1 MIYGIVGMPGC
12 GKTLL
17 ATHIAL
23 TQYRDIASN
32 YKIKKTSDHKG
43 RIYYWSDVNQLIALT
58 KEYYEKRKS
67 LCILVDEANLYFSS
81 RFFMRIPPQIL
92 WLWSQNRKLRIDIYY
107 TTQSFLRV
115 DKALREITNYIIK
128 PRLYRFFS
136 TYICKADYFLP
147 YDLSTDGISLKTIA
161 EPLYLQFYWIRKKT
175 LDAYNTEE
183 LIDIPDYIEIPKK
196 SPGKTSH
203 LDAI

>member
-1 MIYGIVGMPGC
+1 MIYCIIGMPGT

-32 YKIKKTSDHKG
+32 YKIDRPVDHKG
-43 RIYYWSDVNQLIALT
+43 RIFYWNDVNQLINLT
-58 KEYYEKRKS
+58 REYYEKRQS
-67 LCILVDEANLYFSS
+67 ICILVDEANLYFSS
-81 RFFMRIPPQIL
+81 RFFMRVPPQIL

-128 PRLYRFFS
+128 PRLYRFFG
-136 TYICKADYFLP
+136 TFICKAEYLLP
-147 YDLSTDGISLKTIA
+147 YDLSNDGITIKTVA
-161 EPLYLQFYWIRKKT
+161 EPLFFQFFWIRKRT

-183 LIDIPDYIEIPKK
+183 LIEVPDYIEIPGQTKN
-196 SPGKTSH
+196 KTR
-203 LDAI
+203 I